1 MKKILVI
8 DDDPGIITVIEL
20 LLKRQGYKVAT
31 AAQEVGAYKKVE
43 QFVPDLIL
51 LDVLLSGVDGRE
63 ICRRLKSSNQF
74 QNIPVI
80 MFSAHPSAQKHIEAY
95 KADDFLHK
103 PFQVPELLQKI
114 EHHLEKKNQNST
126 GPATVR

>member
-8 DDDPGIITVIEL
+8 DDGPDIITVIEL
-20 LLKRQGYKVAT
+20 LLKRQGYRVAT
-31 AAQEVGAYKKVE
+31 AAQEVDAYKKVE

-63 ICRRLKSSNQF
+63 ICRRLKGSEQF
-74 QNIPVI
+74 HHIPII
-80 MFSAHPSAQKHIEAY
+80 MFSAHPSAQKHIEVY

-114 EHHLEKKNQNST
+114 EHHLKKKNQNTS
-126 GPATVR
+126 GSATIK